1 MTGEKERRKIPEAY
15 GYSRP
20 QEESNSGLAIGALEA
35 FDMTL
40 VALRLSKQDK

>member
-1 MTGEKERRKIPEAY
+1 MTGEKERRKLSEAC

-40 VALRLSKQDK
+40 VVLRLPKQDN